1 MLTVLYEFPK
11 AINSKVLDEFLT
23 RNLLPGLKQARGLQ
37 SLQLN
42 AGELMSAGGP
52 PPFSKV
58 VQAYFSSLE
67 SIFEYVQSPTGLAT
81 QEFLE
86 STNTVIVFY
95 DIQEL

>member
-11 AINSKVLDEFLT
+11 SIDSKALEEFLT
-23 RNLLPGLKQARGLQ
+23 ANLLPGLKQAKGLQ
-37 SLQLN
+37 SLQTN
-42 AGELMSAGGP
+42 SGDLMSAGGP

-67 SIFEYVQSPTGLAT
+67 SLFEYVQSPLGLAT
-81 QEFLE
+81 REFLE

-95 DIQEL
+95 EIQEL